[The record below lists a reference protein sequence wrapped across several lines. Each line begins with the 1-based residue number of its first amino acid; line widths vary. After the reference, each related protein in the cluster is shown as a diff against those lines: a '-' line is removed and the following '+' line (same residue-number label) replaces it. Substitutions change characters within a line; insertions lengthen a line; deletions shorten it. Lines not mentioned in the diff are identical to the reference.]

1 MFRSVL
7 TGIAALALSASLV
20 GADAAPSVDEL
31 VAKYVK
37 ARGGMEKLKAV
48 NSIRVHGK
56 MMMGQGME
64 APFTLMQ
71 KRPKMTRTEFT
82 LQGMTG
88 LQAYDGKNAWMV
100 MPFMGKKDPEAMPA
114 EQAQMLDEQADMDGP
129 LVDYKDKGNKIE
141 LLGKEQVEGADAYK
155 LKLTL
160 KNGQTRTVYLDAES
174 GLEVKTE
181 AKRTIRGSEVEGE
194 TFLSDYKEVNGL
206 MMPFTMESGAKG
218 GTMRQKMLIDSVE
231 CNVNLPD
238 SLFKMPAGT
247 KPASAMAGKA
257 AAKPGGETGNGG
269 SATAGKGDAAKS
281 EAAAAGAD
289 SSAAATQ
296 DAAPAKASKAKK
308 P

>member
-1 MFRSVL
+1 MFRRVW
-7 TGIAALALSASLV
+7 TGIAVLALAATLAAADSGPTVDDLV
-20 GADAAPSVDEL
+20 S
-31 VAKYVK
+31 KYVK

-48 NSIRVHGK
+48 STIRVHGK

-88 LQAYDGKNAWMV
+88 CQAYDGKNAWMV

-114 EQAQMLDEQADMDGP
+114 EQAQMMDEQADMDGP

-160 KNGQTRTVYLDAES
+160 KNGQIRTIYLDAES

-181 AKRTIRGSEVEGE
+181 AKRTIRGTEVEGE
-194 TFLSDYKEVNGL
+194 TYLSDYKEVNGL

-218 GTMRQKMLIDSVE
+218 GSMRQKMVIDSVE
-231 CNVNLPD
+231 CNVALAD
-238 SLFKMPAGT
+238 SLFAMPAGT
-247 KPASAMAGKA
+247 KPASAPAGKT
-257 AAKPGGETGNGG
+257 AAKQGGGTGNGNAV
-269 SATAGKGDAAKS
+269 SNDDASGKT
-281 EAAAAGAD
+281 AAAD
-289 SSAAATQ
+289 STTAVKPT
-296 DAAPAKASKAKK
+296 KAKK